1 MKIKTGKGTISLA
14 VLLAIWSVSAIA
26 SLPGLAISPILGD
39 LNRIFPKA
47 TDLEIQ
53 MLTSLPSLL
62 IIPFVLLSGRLSVGR
77 DKLRILT
84 VGLAVFFLSG
94 VACIFAKSM
103 AWLIVISCIL
113 GIGAGMVIPLSTGL
127 VVDYFTGDYRVRQLG
142 YSSAINNLTLVL
154 ATVVTGYLADV
165 NWHLPFLVYTLPG
178 VSLALSFFLRRG
190 RSTPEP
196 EQSIQMRHKMIDRRK
211 LVGLML
217 FYFFATYA
225 VLVVTFYASFLVD
238 DYKIDSSF
246 SGVLISLFFLAIMV
260 PGLFIDK
267 IIRRLTRSVNLVSL
281 ALICAGLLC
290 VGIFRDKT
298 MLVVGALCAGF
309 GYGVIQPV
317 IYDKA
322 ATIAPAALGDAGAVV
337 RDGDELSGRD
347 GLSLYRGPFPASVR
361 NPQRP
366 FPVFLQCGAG
376 AGAHARNVP
385 PPGRFHSRTRRILL
399 QKLAETLDNNVKRFI
414 FVLKSHFL
422 RLSRDEKDFVH
433 GSGGPH
439 CGRLRGVRER
449 YALREDRSGYPY
461 ARHGSA
467 FRYRRPYRSDD
478 LQRECPVRRERAD
491 DLRRHG
497 FYGVRAVVV
506 QRPE

>member
-1 MKIKTGKGTISLA
+1 MKIKTGKGTITLT

-154 ATVVTGYLADV
+154 ATVVAGYLADV

-298 MLVVGALCAGF
+298 MLVVGVLCAGF

-322 ATIAPAALGDAGAVV
+322 ATIAPPRSATLALSFVMAMNYLAVMVCPFIVDLFRHLFGTHSDRFPFFFNAALVLALTLVTFRR
-337 RDGDELSGRD
+337 RDDFILGLDES
-347 GLSLYRGPFPASVR
+347 YYKT
-361 NPQRP
+361 
-366 FPVFLQCGAG
+366 
-376 AGAHARNVP
+376 
-385 PPGRFHSRTRRILL
+385 SR
-399 QKLAETLDNNVKRFI
+399 KH
-414 FVLKSHFL
+414 LKSHFL

-433 GSGGPH
+433 GSGGPY

>member
-1 MKIKTGKGTISLA
+1 MKIKTGKGTITLT

-62 IIPFVLLSGRLSVGR
+62 IIPFELLSGRLSVGR

-154 ATVVTGYLADV
+154 ATVVAGYLADV

-298 MLVVGALCAGF
+298 MLVVGVLCAGF

-322 ATIAPAALGDAGAVV
+322 ATIAPPRSATLALSFVMAMNYLAVMVCPFIVDLFRHLFGTHSDRFPFFFNAALVLALTLVTFRR
-337 RDGDELSGRD
+337 RDDFILGLDES
-347 GLSLYRGPFPASVR
+347 YYK
-361 NPQRP
+361 N
-366 FPVFLQCGAG
+366 
-376 AGAHARNVP
+376 
-385 PPGRFHSRTRRILL
+385 
-399 QKLAETLDNNVKRFI
+399 
-414 FVLKSHFL
+414 
-422 RLSRDEKDFVH
+422 
-433 GSGGPH
+433 
-439 CGRLRGVRER
+439 
-449 YALREDRSGYPY
+449 
-461 ARHGSA
+461 
-467 FRYRRPYRSDD
+467 
-478 LQRECPVRRERAD
+478 
-491 DLRRHG
+491 
-497 FYGVRAVVV
+497 
-506 QRPE
+506 

>member
-1 MKIKTGKGTISLA
+1 MKIKTGKGTITLT

-154 ATVVTGYLADV
+154 ATVVAGYLADV

-178 VSLALSFFLRRG
+178 VSLALSFLLKRQ
-190 RSTPEP
+190 RSFPEP
-196 EQSIQMRHKMIDRRK
+196 EQSIQLRHKMIDRRK
-211 LVGLML
+211 LAGLMA
-217 FYFFATYA
+217 FYFFVTYA

-298 MLVVGALCAGF
+298 MLVVGALLTGF
-309 GYGVIQPV
+309 GYGVIQPF
-317 IYDKA
+317 
-322 ATIAPAALGDAGAVV
+322 T
-337 RDGDELSGRD
+337 
-347 GLSLYRGPFPASVR
+347 
-361 NPQRP
+361 
-366 FPVFLQCGAG
+366 
-376 AGAHARNVP
+376 
-385 PPGRFHSRTRRILL
+385 TRR
-399 QKLAETLDNNVKRFI
+399 R
-414 FVLKSHFL
+414 
-422 RLSRDEKDFVH
+422 
-433 GSGGPH
+433 
-439 CGRLRGVRER
+439 
-449 YALREDRSGYPY
+449 RS
-461 ARHGSA
+461 
-467 FRYRRPYRSDD
+467 
-478 LQRECPVRRERAD
+478 
-491 DLRRHG
+491 LRRA
-497 FYGVRAVVV
+497 R
-506 QRPE
+506 RRWRCRS

>member
-1 MKIKTGKGTISLA
+1 MKIKTGKGTITLT
-14 VLLAIWSVSAIA
+14 VLLAIWFVSAIA

-154 ATVVTGYLADV
+154 ATVVAGYLADV

-298 MLVVGALCAGF
+298 MLVVGVLCAGF

-317 IYDKA
+317 IYDDR
-322 ATIAPAALGDAGAVV
+322 PAALGDAGAVV

-376 AGAHARNVP
+376 AGARARHVP

-399 QKLAETLDNNVKRFI
+399 QKLAETLGNNVKRFI

-449 YALREDRSGYPY
+449 YALREDRSGHPY

-467 FRYRRPYRSDD
+467 FRYRRPHRSDD
-478 LQRECPVRRERAD
+478 LQGECPVRRERAD

-506 QRPE
+506 Q

>member
-1 MKIKTGKGTISLA
+1 MQDKTTGRQHAGLLLFGITVAVSGGK
-14 VLLAIWSVSAIA
+14 
-26 SLPGLAISPILGD
+26 LPGNENQNRKRYDHAYGIAGD
-39 LNRIFPKA
+39 LVRVGDRLAARTCHISDSGGSEPDISKA

-154 ATVVTGYLADV
+154 ATVVAGYLADV

-298 MLVVGALCAGF
+298 MLVVGVLCAGF

-322 ATIAPAALGDAGAVV
+322 ATIAPPRSATLALSFVMAMNYLAVMVCPFIVDLFRHLFGTHSDRFPFFFNAALVLALTLVTFRR
-337 RDGDELSGRD
+337 RDDFILGLDES
-347 GLSLYRGPFPASVR
+347 YYK
-361 NPQRP
+361 N
-366 FPVFLQCGAG
+366 
-376 AGAHARNVP
+376 
-385 PPGRFHSRTRRILL
+385 
-399 QKLAETLDNNVKRFI
+399 
-414 FVLKSHFL
+414 
-422 RLSRDEKDFVH
+422 
-433 GSGGPH
+433 
-439 CGRLRGVRER
+439 
-449 YALREDRSGYPY
+449 
-461 ARHGSA
+461 
-467 FRYRRPYRSDD
+467 
-478 LQRECPVRRERAD
+478 
-491 DLRRHG
+491 
-497 FYGVRAVVV
+497 
-506 QRPE
+506 

>member
-1 MKIKTGKGTISLA
+1 MKIKTGKGTITLT

-62 IIPFVLLSGRLSVGR
+62 IIPFVLLSGRLSVGK
-77 DKLRILT
+77 DKLKILT
-84 VGLAVFFLSG
+84 VGLSVFFLSG

-103 AWLIVISCIL
+103 EWLIVISCIL

-142 YSSAINNLTLVL
+142 YSSSINNLTLVL

-165 NWHLPFLVYTLPG
+165 DWHLPFLVYTLPG
-178 VSLALSFFLRRG
+178 VSLALSFFLKRG
-190 RSTPEP
+190 RSRPEP

-225 VLVVTFYASFLVD
+225 VLVVTFYASFLID

-246 SGVLISLFFLAIMV
+246 SGVLISLFFLAIML
-260 PGLFIDK
+260 PGLFIDN

-298 MLVVGALCAGF
+298 MLVLGALFAGF

-322 ATIAPAALGDAGAVV
+322 ATIAPPRSATLALSFVMAMNYLAVMICPFIVDLFRQLFGTHSDRFPFFFNATLVLALAVV
-337 RDGDELSGRD
+337 TFRRRDD
-347 GLSLYRGPFPASVR
+347 
-361 NPQRP
+361 
-366 FPVFLQCGAG
+366 
-376 AGAHARNVP
+376 
-385 PPGRFHSRTRRILL
+385 
-399 QKLAETLDNNVKRFI
+399 
-414 FVLKSHFL
+414 FVLGL
-422 RLSRDEKDFVH
+422 DESYYKN
-433 GSGGPH
+433 
-439 CGRLRGVRER
+439 
-449 YALREDRSGYPY
+449 
-461 ARHGSA
+461 
-467 FRYRRPYRSDD
+467 
-478 LQRECPVRRERAD
+478 
-491 DLRRHG
+491 
-497 FYGVRAVVV
+497 
-506 QRPE
+506 

>member
-1 MKIKTGKGTISLA
+1 MKIKTGKGTITLT

-62 IIPFVLLSGRLSVGR
+62 IIPFVLLSGRLSVGK
-77 DKLRILT
+77 DKLKILT
-84 VGLAVFFLSG
+84 VGLSVFFLSG

-103 AWLIVISCIL
+103 EWLIVISCIL

-142 YSSAINNLTLVL
+142 YSSSINNLTLVL

-165 NWHLPFLVYTLPG
+165 DWHLPFLVYTLPG
-178 VSLALSFFLRRG
+178 VSLALSFFLKRG
-190 RSTPEP
+190 RSRPEP

-225 VLVVTFYASFLVD
+225 VLVVTFYASFLID

-246 SGVLISLFFLAIMV
+246 SGVLISLFFLAIML
-260 PGLFIDK
+260 PGFFIDN

-298 MLVVGALCAGF
+298 MLVLGALFAGF

-322 ATIAPAALGDAGAVV
+322 ATIAPPRSATLALSFVMAMNYLAVMICPFIVDLFRQLFGTHSDRFPFFFNAALVLALAVV
-337 RDGDELSGRD
+337 TFRRRDD
-347 GLSLYRGPFPASVR
+347 
-361 NPQRP
+361 
-366 FPVFLQCGAG
+366 
-376 AGAHARNVP
+376 
-385 PPGRFHSRTRRILL
+385 
-399 QKLAETLDNNVKRFI
+399 
-414 FVLKSHFL
+414 FVLGL
-422 RLSRDEKDFVH
+422 DESYYKN
-433 GSGGPH
+433 
-439 CGRLRGVRER
+439 
-449 YALREDRSGYPY
+449 
-461 ARHGSA
+461 
-467 FRYRRPYRSDD
+467 
-478 LQRECPVRRERAD
+478 
-491 DLRRHG
+491 
-497 FYGVRAVVV
+497 
-506 QRPE
+506 